1 MPSEYYDGMMT
12 RPRSEVAP
20 QSGVAQATGGFAAS
34 GARASGGWRFS
45 LRGLFA
51 VMTLLAVACALPDFY
66 ARWAV
71 AQLHNDDLEVDGTY
85 VGLSVNCNNP
95 LVNDIEW
102 LGRWA
107 NPALERALADPERF
121 AAAHEMLRSVNQSGW
136 QCSAK
141 HWDQMRITLHG
152 DGRVDFHPEQRPQ
165 LQALWRERL
174 RGQ

>member
-1 MPSEYYDGMMT
+1 MTTRPPSELA
-12 RPRSEVAP
+12 SE
-20 QSGVAQATGGFAAS
+20 SGAAQAAGGSAAS

-51 VMTLLAVACALPDFY
+51 VMTLLAVAFALPDFY

-71 AQLHNDDLEVDGTY
+71 AQLHNDDLEVEGTY
-85 VGLSVNCNNP
+85 VGLSVNCKNP

-121 AAAHEMLRSVNQSGW
+121 AAAHEMLRSIRQSRW
-136 QCSAK
+136 KATAT
-141 HWDQMRITLHG
+141 HWDEMRITLHG

-165 LQALWRERL
+165 LQALWRARL